1 MLDPNMNEI
10 NNNLIE
16 IDFIDNNQDGR
27 FVIVYDIDT
36 LEDWN
41 KNPDDINDLNFIL
54 DTHPSKEIDGV
65 LTNLGTVTFNN
76 SIMNWIPHPNY
87 NGWLNIEY
95 HVEDPGGLSSESS
108 TFGIEIGAVNDDVEE
123 FNLLSAIQDYPEN
136 DGVVSTS
143 LDSDYYIKF
152 PNFVL
157 EDDTVIELDDINST
171 NIVQYY
177 EYIENN
183 APQQGNVTFKWERST
198 DPDTHLDLN
207 ANPLSLLYRLE
218 FVDITNEKVYII
230 KKIIYDLPGQDGDG
244 SVKTI
249 CDENDS
255 DNCIVEVNINEGP
268 YITYDLNES
277 YVDQDDPNNNYSS
290 FWGDV
295 IFGNNSSINFD
306 SIIIDGTVEYYW
318 RITANNFNST
328 YYVDW
333 TVENRN
339 TERPENTYTTD
350 NSSDFYYIDFVQPS
364 FSYNYILNN
373 IYNNYFDL
381 YASASE
387 DVLVNDS
394 IYFSYHQQDV
404 ISHSSKMNNSLIGTD
419 IFSVY
424 DKFNEYGSIS
434 SYFAAEDLS
443 GNINIDKNDIIFNT
457 VLYRNVNTF
466 NSPSNLMRMTVSN
479 NSVENGKILIQ
490 ETDSSNEELISNVV
504 SFNSSN
510 INFDASEVKIEF
522 LEEQISSQYFNNI
535 SELHIVRVFENNLEI
550 LPTFSNNNSVY
561 AYINQPGSFALIHSD
576 FYEQQEVH
584 ETRIVSSYPNPFNPT
599 VTLDF
604 TLEND
609 SYVTVDVY
617 NILGQKVVSLFKGD
631 RLSGENSIMW
641 NGKNTNGEM
650 VSSGSYFIS
659 ILNENTHLI
668 QKVTLMK

>member
-1 MLDPNMNEI
+1 
-10 NNNLIE
+10 
-16 IDFIDNNQDGR
+16 
-27 FVIVYDIDT
+27 YDIDT

-171 NIVQYY
+171 NIIQYY

-381 YASASE
+381 YA
-387 DVLVNDS
+387 
-394 IYFSYHQQDV
+394 
-404 ISHSSKMNNSLIGTD
+404 
-419 IFSVY
+419 
-424 DKFNEYGSIS
+424 
-434 SYFAAEDLS
+434 
-443 GNINIDKNDIIFNT
+443 
-457 VLYRNVNTF
+457 
-466 NSPSNLMRMTVSN
+466 
-479 NSVENGKILIQ
+479 
-490 ETDSSNEELISNVV
+490 
-504 SFNSSN
+504 
-510 INFDASEVKIEF
+510 
-522 LEEQISSQYFNNI
+522 
-535 SELHIVRVFENNLEI
+535 
-550 LPTFSNNNSVY
+550 
-561 AYINQPGSFALIHSD
+561 
-576 FYEQQEVH
+576 
-584 ETRIVSSYPNPFNPT
+584 
-599 VTLDF
+599 
-604 TLEND
+604 
-609 SYVTVDVY
+609 
-617 NILGQKVVSLFKGD
+617 
-631 RLSGENSIMW
+631 
-641 NGKNTNGEM
+641 
-650 VSSGSYFIS
+650 
-659 ILNENTHLI
+659 
-668 QKVTLMK
+668 